1 MRLSLTPVL
10 LVLFEIARLNAQ
22 TLGEAERLWKAH
34 EYQSAVKVFDAL
46 IAANPKNA
54 DYRVRYGQ
62 FFFERYDPEEAV
74 KLFSEA
80 IEIDPK
86 NARAH
91 LGLATVLAEQFSGK
105 ANESADKALELD
117 PKLHEAHALKARIAL
132 EDDDP
137 KKAAEEADA
146 ALAIDAGDVEAFT
159 AAVADFDSLTRLD
172 AWKTT
177 LLVGAACAVHAVHA
191 AAASAAA
198 DSHACTGG
206 GCWRP
211 LIPRL
216 PAV

>member
-1 MRLSLTPVL
+1 MFVWIRACTAAVYSLQSFFL
-10 LVLFEIARLNAQ
+10 LPSLPACL
-22 TLGEAERLWKAH
+22 
-34 EYQSAVKVFDAL
+34 AVV
-46 IAANPKNA
+46 
-54 DYRVRYGQ
+54 Q
-62 FFFERYDPEEAV
+62 
-74 KLFSEA
+74 
-80 IEIDPK
+80 
-86 NARAH
+86 
-91 LGLATVLAEQFSGK
+91 GLA
-105 ANESADKALELD
+105 
-117 PKLHEAHALKARIAL
+117 EAA
-132 EDDDP
+132 
-137 KKAAEEADA
+137 
-146 ALAIDAGDVEAFT
+146 DAGDVEAFT